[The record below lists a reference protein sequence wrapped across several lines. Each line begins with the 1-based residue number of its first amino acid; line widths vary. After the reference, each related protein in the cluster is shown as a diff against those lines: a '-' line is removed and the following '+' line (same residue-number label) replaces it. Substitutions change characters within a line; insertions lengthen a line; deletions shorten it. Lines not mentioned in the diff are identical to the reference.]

1 MLVVSLWP
9 PGRMHD
15 INYELNPL
23 ATAINEL
30 LDNHLN
36 LITLLIGHKLVSI
49 YLIANAN
56 MHLGND
62 PLQHNMHN
70 YASHSK

>member
-1 MLVVSLWP
+1 
-9 PGRMHD
+9 MHD